1 VNPARSDSFSMTA
14 SEKRTAVSL
23 SSVYAMRMLGLFMIL
38 PVFSLYADHL
48 EGNTPLLIG
57 MAIGIYG
64 LSQALLQI
72 PFGLASDRLGRKP
85 VIIFGLLLFVAGSVI
100 AAMSES
106 IYGVIIGRAIQGSG
120 AIAAAVMALAAD
132 LSREEQRTKV
142 MAMIGMSIGM
152 AFALAL
158 LLGPLLNSWI
168 GVPGIFWLTAVLA
181 SISIIIIKFA
191 VPTAVHSRVHRD
203 AQPVV
208 DQLSS
213 VMTDP
218 QLLRLDAGI
227 FILHVILTATFVVLP
242 LALRDYSGL
251 DAMHHW
257 QVYLPALILSVAGMI
272 PFIILAEKH
281 RRMKQ
286 VFVGAIV
293 VLAFSEIG
301 LRLFYESLTG
311 LFITIFVFFLAFNLL
326 EATLP
331 SLVSKIAPPDK
342 KGSAMGMYSSSQFFG
357 AFVGGVTGGWL
368 YGQYGVEGVF
378 SFSASI
384 AALWVVIASS
394 MRSPRYLI
402 TRLINIGNVSE
413 EEAKRLTLQM
423 TKVTGVAEVTIILE
437 EGVAYLKVDKHA
449 LDEEALNKFSSLNS
463 LND

>member
-1 VNPARSDSFSMTA
+1 MTA

-326 EATLP
+326 E
-331 SLVSKIAPPDK
+331 
-342 KGSAMGMYSSSQFFG
+342 
-357 AFVGGVTGGWL
+357 
-368 YGQYGVEGVF
+368 
-378 SFSASI
+378 
-384 AALWVVIASS
+384 
-394 MRSPRYLI
+394 
-402 TRLINIGNVSE
+402 
-413 EEAKRLTLQM
+413 
-423 TKVTGVAEVTIILE
+423 
-437 EGVAYLKVDKHA
+437 
-449 LDEEALNKFSSLNS
+449 
-463 LND
+463 

>member
-1 VNPARSDSFSMTA
+1 
-14 SEKRTAVSL
+14 
-23 SSVYAMRMLGLFMIL
+23 
-38 PVFSLYADHL
+38 
-48 EGNTPLLIG
+48 
-57 MAIGIYG
+57 
-64 LSQALLQI
+64 
-72 PFGLASDRLGRKP
+72 
-85 VIIFGLLLFVAGSVI
+85 
-100 AAMSES
+100 
-106 IYGVIIGRAIQGSG
+106 
-120 AIAAAVMALAAD
+120 
-132 LSREEQRTKV
+132 
-142 MAMIGMSIGM
+142 
-152 AFALAL
+152 
-158 LLGPLLNSWI
+158 
-168 GVPGIFWLTAVLA
+168 
-181 SISIIIIKFA
+181 
-191 VPTAVHSRVHRD
+191 
-203 AQPVV
+203 
-208 DQLSS
+208 QLSS